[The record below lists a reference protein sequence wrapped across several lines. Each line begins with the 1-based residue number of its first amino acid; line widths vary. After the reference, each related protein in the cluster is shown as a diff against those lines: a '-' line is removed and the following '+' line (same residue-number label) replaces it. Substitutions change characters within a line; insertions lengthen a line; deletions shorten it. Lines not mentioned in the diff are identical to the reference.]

1 MPLDVDALKE
11 RTRAAWSR
19 GEYGG
24 LSALLRPAAREL
36 ADACAIS
43 AGQEVLDVAAGDGN
57 LAVVAAEEGA
67 AVAALDISPLL
78 VERGR
83 ARTEAEGLDV
93 EWVEGDAEA
102 LPFEDS
108 RFDCAASVFGV
119 MFAPRPDVVA
129 RELFRVVRPGNT
141 VGVASWTPESLPAG
155 IFDLNSAY
163 LPPPEGLPRSVDW
176 GVEDIVRERFEG
188 LAGTLQ
194 IESRTL
200 RWELDSED
208 ELLGVFTATGAHEAF
223 AEAIGTDAHTAWKHD
238 LLELVR
244 ESNQASGGAV
254 VLDAEYLIAVA
265 HKRG

>member
-1 MPLDVDALKE
+1 MPLDADAFKE

-19 GEYGG
+19 GDYGG

-67 AVAALDISPLL
+67 AVVALDISPLL

-83 ARTEAEGLDV
+83 ARTEAEGLDI

-102 LPFEDS
+102 LPFDDA
-108 RFDCAASVFGV
+108 RFDCAASAFGA
-119 MFAPRPDVVA
+119 MFAPRPEAAA

-141 VGVASWTPESLPAG
+141 VGMASWTPDSFPG
-155 IFDLNSAY
+155 RIFELNATY
-163 LPPPEGLPRSVDW
+163 LPPPEGLPRSVEW
-176 GVEDIVRERFEG
+176 GIEDVVRERFAE
-188 LAGTLQ
+188 LAGNV
-194 IESRTL
+194 EVERRSL
-200 RWELDSED
+200 RWELDSEE
-208 ELLGVFTATGAHEAF
+208 ELTRIFTSTGAHEAF
-223 AEAIGTDAHTAWKHD
+223 AEAIGAEAAEAWTAD
-238 LLELVR
+238 LLALAR
-244 ESNQASGGAV
+244 EHDQGSGGSL

-265 HKRG
+265 RRRG